1 MFGLGF
7 SEILFLAVL
16 ALIVIG
22 PKQLPEMARHLGRF
36 LNELKR
42 ATDGL
47 TNDIRSQTQIDFD
60 LNSKRLRDH
69 DDLLEKTP
77 PEPPQPAA
85 ETPDSQTENKPE
97 KPD

>member
-7 SEILFLAVL
+7 TEVLFLGVL

-42 ATDGL
+42 ATDGI
-47 TNDIRSQTQIDFD
+47 TNDIRNQTRIDFD
-60 LNSKRLRDH
+60 LNSKRLRDK
-69 DDLLEKTP
+69 DDLLEKTEEQAP
-77 PEPPQPAA
+77 SA
-85 ETPDSQTENKPE
+85 EDPTDGPRDEDEPE
-97 KPD
+97 KPS

>member
-1 MFGLGF
+1 MFGLGL
-7 SEILFLAVL
+7 SEIIFLGVL

-22 PKQLPEMARHLGRF
+22 PKQLPELARHLGRF

-60 LNSKRLRDH
+60 LKSKRLRDR
-69 DDLLEKTP
+69 DDLLETKEDP
-77 PEPPQPAA
+77 SPEEDP
-85 ETPDSQTENKPE
+85 EIVSDDKPE